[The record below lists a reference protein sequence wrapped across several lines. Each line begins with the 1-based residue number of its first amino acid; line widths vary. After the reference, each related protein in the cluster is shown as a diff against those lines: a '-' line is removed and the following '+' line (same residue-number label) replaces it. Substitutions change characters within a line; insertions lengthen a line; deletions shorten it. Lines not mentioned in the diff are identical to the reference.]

1 MIQKNGTIKNS
12 TILENAVTASTYTIH
27 GDLISKDGI
36 FSEFS
41 TANYITT
48 NGNISADTENFV
60 VFGHYKTGTNIT
72 TEQYIGCTLTR
83 NLAIK
88 IQNSKFILQVC
99 SNNGSGWNTIVT
111 STKTVS
117 ENTDYFY
124 KIISYNTKLY
134 LYINEELWVTLTLV
148 SGTYTTTTWG
158 FGNHLPTKVS
168 PSLGTINIK
177 ECGIIINNVATWL
190 GTDAYTGDSNA
201 KISENYISGK
211 GFYEV

>member
-1 MIQKNGTIKNS
+1 MIYKNGTIKNS
-12 TILENAVTASTYTIH
+12 TILENALTASTYTIN
-27 GDLISKDGI
+27 GELVDNNGI
-36 FSEFS
+36 FSGFS
-41 TANYITT
+41 AANYITT
-48 NGNISADTENFV
+48 NGNISADTENFI
-60 VFGHYKTGTNIT
+60 VFGHYKTSTNLT

-83 NLAIK
+83 NLAVK
-88 IQNSKFILQVC
+88 IQNSKFVLQT
-99 SNNGSGWNTIVT
+99 STNGAGWNTIVT

-124 KIISYNTKLY
+124 KIISDNTKLY

-177 ECGIIINNVATWL
+177 ECGIIINNVATWS
-190 GTDAYTGDSNA
+190 GTDAYTVDSNA